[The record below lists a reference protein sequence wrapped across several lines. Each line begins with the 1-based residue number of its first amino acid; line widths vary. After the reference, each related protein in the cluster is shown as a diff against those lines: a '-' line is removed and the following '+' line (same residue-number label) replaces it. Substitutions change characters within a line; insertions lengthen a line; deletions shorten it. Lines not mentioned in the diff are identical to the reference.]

1 MDTIHPVNMS
11 HPDRPAPLTELPAA
25 QAANSEHIDV
35 AAGDALRE
43 AEVRAAEQQNEHGEF
58 SFDQL
63 RAMAEHLGIADA
75 ATTVERQSLVRQIK
89 AALS

>member
-11 HPDRPAPLTELPAA
+11 HPSRPAPLTRFPGADNSAA
-25 QAANSEHIDV
+25 GDVDV

-43 AEVRAAEQQNEHGEF
+43 AEVRAAEEQNEHDEF

-63 RAMAEHLGIADA
+63 RAMAEHLGVRDA
-75 ATTVERQSLVRQIK
+75 ATTVDRQVLVRQIK

>member
-1 MDTIHPVNMS
+1 MDTIHPVNMT
-11 HPDRPAPLTELPAA
+11 HPDRPAPLTELPTRRHASGD
-25 QAANSEHIDV
+25 QIDV

-43 AEVRAAEQQNEHGEF
+43 AEVRAAQQQDEHNEF

-63 RAMAEHLGIADA
+63 RAMAEHLGIQTA

-89 AALS
+89 AALR